1 MKILWD
7 YYVCNVDVLV
17 KILYKPTAESLVMSA
32 CTDID
37 SVDASKKCLLF
48 AIWFA
53 AVTTMSKAECLR
65 SLKEERSSALPKYRQ
80 ALEQALAQAEW
91 MTSQDIEVLQ
101 ALILFMVSSKLIRI
115 RRSYA
120 HYFRSVR
127 LREMPDQP
135 G

>member
-1 MKILWD
+1 MLWD

-17 KILYKPTAESLVMSA
+17 KILYKPTVESLVMSA
-32 CTDID
+32 CTDIELL
-37 SVDASKKCLLF
+37 DASKKCLLF
-48 AIWFA
+48 AVLFA
-53 AVTTMSKAECLR
+53 AVTTMSKTECLR
-65 SLKEERSSALPKYRQ
+65 SLKEERSSVLPRYRQ

-91 MTSQDIEVLQ
+91 ITSQNIEVLQ

-115 RRSYA
+115 RTSYT

-127 LREMPDQP
+127 PPKMPDQP